1 MKRSLSVFLG
11 VVFLAI
17 GAQAQ
22 TPEYS
27 IEAIR
32 YATSPDVPVAELVVN
47 GPKDQKVDIAMVVWL
62 IRGGG
67 HTILFDSGFHRDTFT
82 KEFPM
87 KDYLRPDEAVKTAG
101 VKPEDVT
108 DIVISHAHW
117 DHMGGI
123 DLFPKATVW
132 IQRDEYRYYTGD
144 AWQKG
149 GNHGGIDPDDVQML
163 VKLNTEHRVR
173 FVDGDD
179 VEIFPGIRAYTG
191 SRHTYASQYLCV
203 AGNPTY
209 VLASDNAYFYLNLSA
224 HLASATFGDADHAAN
239 IAQQKR
245 MIELAGSPD
254 RVVPGHDILQFQKF
268 PTAGRVAKIKN
279 AGNGK

>member
-1 MKRSLSVFLG
+1 MKRLLLMFAG
-11 VVFLAI
+11 AAAI
-17 GAQAQ
+17 AMSAAAQP
-22 TPEYS
+22 PEYS

-32 YATSPDVPVAELVVN
+32 YATSPGVPVAELVVN

-67 HTILFDSGFHRDTFT
+67 RTILFDSGFHRDTHL

-87 KDYLRPDEAVKTAG
+87 NDFLSPDEAVKTAG
-101 VKPEDVT
+101 VNPEDVT

-132 IQRDEYRYYTGD
+132 IQREEFRYYTGD

-149 GNHGGIDPDDVQML
+149 GKHGGIDAEDVEEL
-163 VKLNTEHRVR
+163 VKLNTEHRLR
-173 FVDGDD
+173 FVEGDD

-191 SRHTYASQYLCV
+191 SRHTYASEYLRV
-203 AGNPTY
+203 AGTPTY
-209 VLASDNAYFYLNLSA
+209 VLASDNVYFYLNLSA
-224 HLASATFGDADHAAN
+224 HLASATFSDADHAAN

-268 PTAGRVAKIKN
+268 PTEGRVAKIK
-279 AGNGK
+279 

>member
-1 MKRSLSVFLG
+1 MKRFLLAFAG
-11 VVFLAI
+11 MGLLAI
-17 GAQAQ
+17 LAQAQ

-32 YATSPDVPVAELVVN
+32 YATSPGVPIDELVVN

-67 HTILFDSGFHRDTFT
+67 HTILFDSGFHRDTFR

-87 KDYLRPDEAVKTAG
+87 KDYLPPDEAVKTAG
-101 VKPEDVT
+101 VNPEDVT

-132 IQRDEYRYYTGD
+132 IQREEYRYYTGD
-144 AWQKG
+144 AWQQG
-149 GNHGGIDPDDVQML
+149 GNHGGIDPEDVQAL

-179 VEIFPGIRAYTG
+179 VEIFPGIYAYIG
-191 SRHTYASQYLCV
+191 SRHTYASQYLRV

-224 HLASATFGDADHAAN
+224 HLASATFSDADHAAN

-268 PTAGRVAKIKN
+268 PTTGRVAKIKDH
-279 AGNGK
+279 